1 MAQRRKK
8 RVAVV
13 QCSKEAGSCQWGCIG
28 CGACVSACRL
38 KAVSINEYQT
48 AKIDREKCVGCG
60 LCAKAC
66 PQNLIRVT
74 TEEFTIYPGCM
85 NQALGAQTRKDCDK
99 GCIACG
105 ICVRNCPAGAIRIEE
120 NHAVI
125 DEDRCI
131 ACGMC
136 AVKCPKGVIHDR
148 DGIFAAI

>member
-1 MAQRRKK
+1 
-8 RVAVV
+8 
-13 QCSKEAGSCQWGCIG
+13 
-28 CGACVSACRL
+28 
-38 KAVSINEYQT
+38 
-48 AKIDREKCVGCG
+48 
-60 LCAKAC
+60 
-66 PQNLIRVT
+66 
-74 TEEFTIYPGCM
+74 M